1 MNIRILKES
10 DAKLYQE
17 IRLSALK
24 VNPEAFGST
33 YEREVDFSV
42 ETIKERIKPTKDQ
55 FILGSFND
63 SGSLVGIVTF
73 IREDNPKAN
82 HKGNIF
88 GLYVIPERRG
98 QGLGKTLIAE
108 LIRQAQSHNGL
119 EQIRLTVVSDN
130 DPAKKL
136 YKSLG
141 FKVYGIERNA
151 LKFNGKYFD
160 EVLMVLQI

>member
-33 YEREVDFSV
+33 YEREVDFSL
-42 ETIKERIKPTKDQ
+42 ETVKERIKPTKNQ

-63 SGSLVGIVTF
+63 SGSLAGIVTF
-73 IREDNPKAN
+73 KREDNLKAN
-82 HKGNIF
+82 HKGNVF

-98 QGLGKTLIAE
+98 QGLGRSLMVE
-108 LIRQAQSHNGL
+108 LIRQAQNYNGL
-119 EQIRLTVVSDN
+119 EQIRLTVVSNN
-130 DPAKKL
+130 DSAKKL

-160 EVLMVLQI
+160 EVLMVLEI